1 MAAERTWKL
10 HFGPH
15 HPSTHGVLRIDL
27 ELEGEKVI
35 KATPI
40 IGQLHRGIEKIAEDF
55 TFHQAIPLTDR
66 LDYTAASL
74 NNLGYVLAVEKLLGI
89 EVPKR
94 AQYLRVIIS
103 ELSRI
108 MGHHLWIGSA
118 ALDLGAM
125 TVVFYAFSD
134 REVIMECIE
143 EASGGRLTPTYMRIG
158 GVAKDVTEKFVE
170 RVKYFVDMFP
180 AKIDGYETLLT
191 DNIIWRQRN
200 ENLAVISYEEA
211 INLGLTGAVGRA
223 SGVNYDVRKAF
234 PYSSYEDFDFQVP
247 VGTRGDAFD
256 RYMCRIEEMRQS
268 VKIIKQAIENLPDGP
283 VMADIPYLNP
293 PQEKV
298 RTDIDALIRRF
309 KFVLSGF
316 KAPKGEVYQ
325 SVEGSKGELGFY
337 IYSDGGEKPY
347 RLKIKSPCYI
357 HVSALP
363 AMIEGYMISDIITA
377 IGGLDIVLGEID
389 R

>member
-180 AKIDGYETLLT
+180 VKIDGYETLLT

>member
-15 HPSTHGVLRIDL
+15 HPSTHGVLRLDL

-125 TVVFYAFSD
+125 TVVFYTFSD
-134 REVIMECIE
+134 REIIMECIE

-158 GVAKDVTEKFVE
+158 GVAKDVTDKFIEK
-170 RVKYFVDMFP
+170 VKYFVKMFP
-180 AKIDGYETLLT
+180 EKIDGYETLLT

-200 ENLAVISYEEA
+200 EDLAVISYEDA

-234 PYSSYEDFDFQVP
+234 PYSSYEDFDFEVP

-256 RYMCRIEEMRQS
+256 RYMCRMEEFRQS

-363 AMIEGYMISDIITA
+363 DMVEGYMISDIITA

>member
-10 HFGPH
+10 HMGPH
-15 HPSTHGVLRIDL
+15 HPSTHGVLRIEL
-27 ELEGEKVI
+27 ELEGEKVV

-40 IGQLHRGIEKIAEDF
+40 IGQLHRGIEKLAEDF

-125 TVVFYAFSD
+125 TVVFYTFAD
-134 REVIMECIE
+134 REIIMECIE

-158 GVAKDVTEKFVE
+158 GVSRDVGDKFIEK
-170 RVKYFVDMFP
+170 VKYFVNMFP
-180 AKIDGYETLLT
+180 EKIDGYETLLT
-191 DNIIWRQRN
+191 DNVIWRQRN
-200 ENLAVISYEEA
+200 EDLAVISYDEA

-234 PYSSYEDFDFQVP
+234 PYSSYEDFDFEVP
-247 VGTRGDAFD
+247 VGTKGDAFD
-256 RYMCRIEEMRQS
+256 RYMCRMEEFRQS

-298 RTDIDALIRRF
+298 RKDIDALIRRF

-316 KAPKGEVYQ
+316 NAPKGEVYQ
-325 SVEGSKGELGFY
+325 SVEGSKGELGY
-337 IYSDGGEKPY
+337 YLYSDGGSKPY

-363 AMIEGYMISDIITA
+363 AMVEGYMLSDIITA

>member
-1 MAAERTWKL
+1 MVEERKMRL

-15 HPSTHGVLRIDL
+15 HPSTHGVLRLEL
-27 ELEGEKVI
+27 ELEGEKVV
-35 KATPI
+35 KVTPI
-40 IGQLHRGIEKIAEDF
+40 IGQLHRGIEKLAEEF
-55 TFHQAIPLTDR
+55 TYHQVIPLTDR

-108 MGHHLWIGSA
+108 MGHHLWIGSS

-125 TVVFYAFSD
+125 TVVFYAFAD
-134 REVIMECIE
+134 REIIMECIE

-158 GVAKDVTEKFVE
+158 GVAKDVTEKFIE
-170 RVKYFVDMFP
+170 RVKYFVNMFP
-180 AKIDGYETLLT
+180 AKIDGYERLLT
-191 DNIIWRQRN
+191 DNKIWRLRN

-223 SGVNYDVRKAF
+223 SGVKYDVRKAF
-234 PYSSYEDFDFQVP
+234 PYSSYEDFDFEVP

-283 VMADIPYLNP
+283 VMSDVPYLNP

-309 KFVLSGF
+309 KFATSGF
-316 KAPKGEVYQ
+316 NAPKGEVYQ

-337 IYSDGGEKPY
+337 LYSDGGNKPF

-363 AMIEGYMISDIITA
+363 AMTEGYMLSDIITA

>member
-55 TFHQAIPLTDR
+55 TFHQVIPLTDR

-125 TVVFYAFSD
+125 TVVFYAFAD

-158 GVAKDVTEKFVE
+158 GVAKDVTDKFVE

-200 ENLAVISYEEA
+200 ENLAVISYEDA

-234 PYSSYEDFDFQVP
+234 PYSSYEDFDFAVP

-347 RLKIKSPCYI
+347 RVKIKSPCYI

-363 AMIEGYMISDIITA
+363 DMIEGYMISDIITA

>member
-15 HPSTHGVLRIDL
+15 HPSTHGVLRVEL

-125 TVVFYAFSD
+125 TVVFYTFAD
-134 REVIMECIE
+134 REIIMECIE

-158 GVAKDVTEKFVE
+158 GVAKDVTDKFIEK
-170 RVKYFVDMFP
+170 VKYFVKMFP
-180 AKIDGYETLLT
+180 EKIDGYETLLT

-200 ENLAVISYEEA
+200 EDLAVISYDDA

-234 PYSSYEDFDFQVP
+234 PYSSYEDFDFEVP
-247 VGTRGDAFD
+247 VGTKGDAFD
-256 RYMCRIEEMRQS
+256 RYMCRMEEFRQS

-283 VMADIPYLNP
+283 VMADMPYLNP
-293 PQEKV
+293 TQEKV

-363 AMIEGYMISDIITA
+363 DMVEGYMLSDIITA

>member
-1 MAAERTWKL
+1 MAAERKWKL

-15 HPSTHGVLRIDL
+15 HPSTHGVLRIEL
-27 ELEGEKVI
+27 ELEGEKVV

-125 TVVFYAFSD
+125 TVVFYAFAD
-134 REVIMECIE
+134 REIIMECIE
-143 EASGGRLTPTYMRIG
+143 AASGGRLTPTYMRIG
-158 GVAKDVTEKFVE
+158 GVAKDVDEKFIE
-170 RVKYFVDMFP
+170 KVKYFVDMFP
-180 AKIDGYETLLT
+180 EKIDGYETLLT

-200 ENLAVISYEEA
+200 EDLAVISYDEA

-234 PYSSYEDFDFQVP
+234 PYSSYEDFDFEVP
-247 VGTRGDAFD
+247 VGTKGDAFD
-256 RYMCRIEEMRQS
+256 RYMCRMEEFRQS
-268 VKIIKQAIENLPDGP
+268 TRIIKQAIENLPDGP
-283 VMADIPYLNP
+283 VMADIPFLNP

-309 KFVLSGF
+309 KFVLEGF
-316 KAPKGEVYQ
+316 HAPKGEVYQ

-337 IYSDGGEKPY
+337 LYSDGGSKPY
-347 RLKIKSPCYI
+347 RCKIKSPCYI

-363 AMIEGYMISDIITA
+363 EMIEGYMISDIITA